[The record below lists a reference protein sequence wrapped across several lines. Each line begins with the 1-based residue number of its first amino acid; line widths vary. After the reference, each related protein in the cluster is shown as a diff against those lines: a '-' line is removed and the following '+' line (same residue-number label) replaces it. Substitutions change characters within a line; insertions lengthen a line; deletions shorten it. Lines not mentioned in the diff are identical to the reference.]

1 MEVITHFCMFIKY
14 SYAKHKGC
22 DDVCK
27 ENESGNVACRTF
39 VYQKQNLRLP
49 KAGHAFTKNGPMSPD
64 IRPSMTTLKV
74 SSFFIYY

>member
-39 VYQKQNLRLP
+39 VYQKQHMRL
-49 KAGHAFTKNGPMSPD
+49 
-64 IRPSMTTLKV
+64 LKMARCLPT
-74 SSFFIYY
+74 SDHQ